1 MHNIIIKLYKTIFII
16 YITPITSH
24 TLVRNKMFKLLNK
37 VYIILSY
44 PGRYV
49 HVRPYMRS
57 SGRLQIMCCNSI
69 KNKCDCVYSCKKV
82 EPIKAEKYIEE
93 LFKCEITNKPKRMG
107 IEDCKCE
114 FTCMVKKSETMIIHD
129 NSNND
134 NK

>member
-1 MHNIIIKLYKTIFII
+1 
-16 YITPITSH
+16 
-24 TLVRNKMFKLLNK
+24 MFKLLNK

-69 KNKCDCVYSCKKV
+69 KNKCDCVYSCKKL

-107 IEDCKCE
+107 TEDCKCE